1 MNKSRP
7 LIGTISLSKTGSF
20 YKLDYPDW
28 PKKNRDELYF
38 MRKPE
43 YYNIYKNVAL
53 IARKKKCEVI
63 DLEISTMTWQYP
75 LMIFIKKELSN
86 PNIIFRQVNVKNLS
100 KYKKQKIRNFNKKFL
115 CKIVE
120 SEKDRNLELR

>member
-1 MNKSRP
+1 MKLKLFKIQK
-7 LIGTISLSKTGSF
+7 LI
-20 YKLDYPDW
+20 
-28 PKKNRDELYF
+28 KKNLELAF
-38 MRKPE
+38 LLLSLIVTILSVRI
-43 YYNIYKNVAL
+43 YNIYKNVAL

-63 DLEISTMTWQYP
+63 DLELSTITWQYP
-75 LMIFIKKELSN
+75 LMIFMKKDLSN
-86 PNIIFRQVNVKNLS
+86 SNIIFRQVNVKNLS

>member
-7 LIGTISLSKTGSF
+7 LLGTISLSNTESV
-20 YKLDYPDW
+20 YKLNYPDW
-28 PKKNRDELYF
+28 SKKNRDELYF
-38 MRKPE
+38 VRKPK

-53 IARKKKCEVI
+53 MARKKKCEVI

-75 LMIFIKKELSN
+75 LMIFIKKELNNS
-86 PNIIFRQVNVKNLS
+86 NIIFRQVSVKNLS

-120 SEKDRNLELR
+120 SEKGRNLELR